1 MFKSKQN
8 KNHTALVVSTLTWG
22 IFITCGMN
30 ANAAENYKLRQAL
43 GGLTSSISFI
53 KLMTLIRNC

>member
-22 IFITCGMN
+22 MFIACGMN
-30 ANAAENYKLRQAL
+30 ANAAENYKLRQAPVGSF
-43 GGLTSSISFI
+43 GGDIATPADKPVFF
-53 KLMTLIRNC
+53 

>member
-22 IFITCGMN
+22 MFITCGMN
-30 ANAAENYKLRQAL
+30 ANAAENYKLRQAP
-43 GGLTSSISFI
+43 
-53 KLMTLIRNC
+53 